1 MRFQKG
7 ISGNPQGR
15 PKGATNKATSEV
27 REAINKFIEGNLPNI
42 QAEYDNLESK
52 DKLAFISDLLKFVL
66 PKLQAVQ
73 MDAQIETVRPI
84 VLNIDDFKTDTE
96 TLES

>member
-1 MRFQKG
+1 MAFQKG

-15 PKGATNKATSEV
+15 PKGSANKATSEV

-42 QAEYDNLESK
+42 QAEYDNLDSK

-66 PKLQAVQ
+66 PKLQSVQ

-84 VLNIDDFKTDTE
+84 VLN
-96 TLES
+96 LPA